1 MITIAIRK
9 LVDRRDLTDEEAQV
23 ALREVMSGGATN
35 AQIAA
40 FLTALRMKGETVEE
54 IAACA
59 TVMRRFCRAIHPR
72 VDGRLVDTCGTG
84 GGRVKTFNISTA
96 AAFVAAGAGVRI
108 AKHGN
113 RSFTTSCG
121 SADVLEYLGFNLDA
135 DPTLVET
142 TIEQVGIGFI
152 YAPVF
157 HPAMRHA
164 IGPRRE
170 MAIRTIFNLLG
181 PLTNPASANA
191 QLLGVYDE
199 GLVQPLARVLR
210 KLNCEEAM
218 VVHGR
223 DGLDELSTIGETTV
237 AWLRDG
243 TIASTVYSPSDF
255 GLQTTRASTLLPGD
269 TAEAGAELCFRI
281 VRGLEPEGSA
291 VRDVVT
297 LNAAAGIILGGTTA
311 SFREAIDLACE
322 SIDNGTA
329 YTKLRRL
336 VKTCNGD
343 LTNLEELERKYG

>member
-1 MITIAIRK
+1 
-9 LVDRRDLTDEEAQV
+9 
-23 ALREVMSGGATN
+23 
-35 AQIAA
+35 
-40 FLTALRMKGETVEE
+40 MKGETDDE

-59 TVMRRFCRAIHPR
+59 TVMRKFCRAIHPQ
-72 VDGRLVDTCGTG
+72 VNGRLVDTCGTG

-121 SADVLEYLGFNLDA
+121 SADVMESLGFDLNA
-135 DPTLVET
+135 EPSLVET
-142 TIEQVGIGFI
+142 AIETIGVGFI

-181 PLTNPASANA
+181 PLTNPANANA

-199 GLVQPLARVLR
+199 RLVQPLARVLR

-223 DGLDELSTIGETTV
+223 AGLDEFSNLGETTV

-243 TIASTVYSPSDF
+243 TIESTVYSPVDF
-255 GLQTTRASTLLPGD
+255 ELQTTRASELLPGD
-269 TAEAGAELCFRI
+269 TVEEGAKLCFRI
-281 VRGLEPEGSA
+281 VKGLEPKGSA

-311 SFREAIDLACE
+311 SFREGIGLAYEAIE
-322 SIDNGTA
+322 SGAA
-329 YTKLRRL
+329 YTKLRQL

-343 LTNLEELERKYG
+343 LSKLEELERKYG

>member
-1 MITIAIRK
+1 
-9 LVDRRDLTDEEAQV
+9 
-23 ALREVMSGGATN
+23 MSGSATN

-40 FLTALRMKGETVEE
+40 FLTALRMKGETVDE
-54 IAACA
+54 ITACA
-59 TVMRRFCRAIHPR
+59 TVMRKFCRVIHPQ
-72 VDGRLVDTCGTG
+72 VNGRLVDTCGTG

-113 RSFTTSCG
+113 RSFTSSCG
-121 SADVLEYLGFNLDA
+121 SADVIESLGFNLDA
-135 DPTLVET
+135 EPSLVKTAIET
-142 TIEQVGIGFI
+142 VGVGFI
-152 YAPVF
+152 FAPVF

-181 PLTNPASANA
+181 PLTNPANANA

-223 DGLDELSTIGETTV
+223 DGLDEFSNLGETTV

-243 TIASTVYSPSDF
+243 VIESTVFSPSDF
-255 GLQTTRASTLLPGD
+255 AIQTTRASELLPGD
-269 TAEAGAELCFRI
+269 TTQEGAELCFRI
-281 VRGLEPEGSA
+281 VRGLESKGSA

-297 LNAAAGIILGGTTA
+297 LNAAAGIILGGTVT
-311 SFREAIDLACE
+311 SFREGIDLACE
-322 SIDNGTA
+322 SIESGAA
-329 YTKLRRL
+329 YNKLWRL

-343 LTNLEELERKYG
+343 LSKLEELERKYG